1 MTKLLL
7 VRHGES
13 EFNHAGRFAGFSDVD
28 LTDTGRWQVERLRER
43 IAEEKIDAVYSSDLK
58 RAVRTAEIAME
69 GRGIPITTCAEV
81 REINY
86 GEVDGLPFSEIKAR
100 YPDLAKQLSTSELE
114 LAFPGGETF
123 ADFVQRVSTFEER
136 LAKHGQAETV
146 LLVAHGGPLRALLCS
161 MLRISQRSWW
171 QLSIDNASLSI
182 VETHSRGT
190 VLRLLNETYYLRP
203 RKHGSDEGSRD

>member
-100 YPDLAKQLSTSELE
+100 YPDLAKQLST
-114 LAFPGGETF
+114 
-123 ADFVQRVSTFEER
+123 
-136 LAKHGQAETV
+136 
-146 LLVAHGGPLRALLCS
+146 
-161 MLRISQRSWW
+161 
-171 QLSIDNASLSI
+171 
-182 VETHSRGT
+182 
-190 VLRLLNETYYLRP
+190 
-203 RKHGSDEGSRD
+203 